1 MADKENSERRLAAIM
16 FTDMVNY
23 SELMQKDEAGTLQL
37 LEDQQKI
44 VNKIL
49 NDHSG
54 HQIKTIGDAFFSQ
67 FDSVLV
73 ALNCGVKIQETLVEF
88 NATRNVSQK
97 INIRIG
103 IHLGDVEIK
112 DDDAYGDGVNI
123 ASRIESFADAGG
135 ICITEDVYRQV
146 MNKTDLNFRPLGK
159 KELKNISYS
168 PEVYKVIL
176 PWEDRRQ
183 SSDRNFPAE
192 KDRRGKKAKP
202 EEKSSPTPV
211 TSQSEKKNWM
221 PYALGGMLILVFGF
235 ILATY
240 FDFGIGPGSK
250 DARSIAVLPFES
262 MTDQAESDYF
272 TDGITEDIIS
282 ALAEI
287 EDLRVI
293 ARTSILQYKGTKK
306 SVIEIA
312 KELDVN
318 TILEGSVRRI
328 EGNVRVV
335 AQLIDIKTDDH
346 LWANT
351 YDRKLDDIFE
361 VQSDIAMNIA
371 NALEAELSPELTAE
385 LASSATQN
393 TQAYENYLKGKEQ
406 YSKYT
411 EEGHREAIKYHSRAL
426 ELDPNYAL
434 AYAELGNAYAQMYNI
449 TKEVTFKEL
458 GFQSVE
464 KALAINPDLAEAYK
478 ARGVLNAYTGQLKKS
493 LENNLMAVNLKPGYT
508 DAISNVGLRYFN
520 FGDLSKS
527 YILFKKASILDPNH
541 RYRAWYQSI
550 PLFIMNEND
559 SAIKELEKGLE
570 KISDSYVMRSALFFY
585 HLNNGDYKE
594 AKSMIDELSE
604 VRPDDRRI
612 LELWSLYH
620 LMQGEYEEG
629 VKMMTTQVPYPT
641 EYSQLLLAQAYMK
654 LGQASKGDKILETI
668 SIKSQE
674 LVDAGTP
681 SYHPYYKLA
690 QVNAIHGNLDNT
702 FSLLEEAIDNGF
714 RGYAHEDNFI
724 SWVANPIFSGSMN
737 PANSREIM
745 LEDSRFIKLQQQM
758 KKIIQRERVEAGLS
772 SS

>member
-1 MADKENSERRLAAIM
+1 M

-23 SELMQKDEAGTLQL
+23 SKLMQQDEAGTLKL
-37 LEDQQKI
+37 LEDQQGI
-44 VNKIL
+44 VNTIL
-49 NDHSG
+49 KDHG
-54 HQIKTIGDAFFSQ
+54 GLQIKTIGDAFFSQ

-73 ALNCGVKIQETLVEF
+73 ALNCGIKIQETLREF

-123 ASRIESFADAGG
+123 ASRIEPFADAGG
-135 ICITEDVYRQV
+135 ICITEDVYHQV

-176 PWEDRRQ
+176 PWEDRQ
-183 SSDRNFPAE
+183 HSSGGDYPSE

-211 TSQSEKKNWM
+211 TSKSEKKNWM
-221 PYALGGMLILVFGF
+221 PYVLGGLLILVFGF
-235 ILATY
+235 ILVNY
-240 FDFGIGPGSK
+240 FGSGGSPGSRE
-250 DARSIAVLPFES
+250 ARSIAVLPFES
-262 MTDQAESDYF
+262 MTDQSGTDYF

-282 ALAEI
+282 ALAKI

-328 EGNVRVV
+328 ENNVRVV

-385 LASSATQN
+385 LASSATQD
-393 TQAYENYLKGKEQ
+393 TRAYENYLKGKEQ

-411 EEGHREAIKYHSRAL
+411 EEGHRQAIKYHNRAL

-493 LENNLMAVNLKPGYT
+493 LEDNLKAVNLKPGYT
-508 DAISNVGLRYFN
+508 DAISNVGLLYFN

-527 YILFKKASILDPNH
+527 YILFKKASVLDPNH

-612 LELWSLYH
+612 LELRSLYH
-620 LMQGEYEEG
+620 FMQDEQQEG
-629 VKMMTTQVPYPT
+629 VNMMIQVPYPT
-641 EYSQLLLAQAYMK
+641 EYSQLLLAQAYIK

-668 SIKSQE
+668 SLKSQE
-674 LVDAGTP
+674 LVDAGSP

-690 QVNAIHGNLDNT
+690 QVNAIQGNFDNT

-724 SWVANPIFSGSMN
+724 SWVTNPVFSSPMN
-737 PANSREIM
+737 PENSREIM
-745 LEDSRFIKLQQQM
+745 LEDSRFIKLQQRM
-758 KKIIQRERVEAGLS
+758 KKIIQRERVEAGFS
-772 SS
+772 NS

>member
-1 MADKENSERRLAAIM
+1 M

-23 SELMQKDEAGTLQL
+23 SKLMQQDEAGTLKL
-37 LEDQQKI
+37 LEDQQGI
-44 VNKIL
+44 VNTIL
-49 NDHSG
+49 KDHG
-54 HQIKTIGDAFFSQ
+54 GLQIKTIGDAFFSQ

-73 ALNCGVKIQETLVEF
+73 ALNCGIKIQETLREF

-123 ASRIESFADAGG
+123 ASRIEPFADAGG
-135 ICITEDVYRQV
+135 ICITEDVYHQV
-146 MNKTDLNFRPLGK
+146 MNKIDLNFRPLGK

-176 PWEDRRQ
+176 PWEDRQ
-183 SSDRNFPAE
+183 HSSGGDYPSE
-192 KDRRGKKAKP
+192 KDRRGKKSKP
-202 EEKSSPTPV
+202 EEKPSPTPAP
-211 TSQSEKKNWM
+211 TPSASEKKNWM
-221 PYALGGMLILVFGF
+221 PYALGGLLTLVFGF
-235 ILATY
+235 ILVNY
-240 FDFGIGPGSK
+240 FGSGGGTGSR

-262 MTDQAESDYF
+262 MTDQSGTDYF

-282 ALAEI
+282 ALAKI

-328 EGNVRVV
+328 ENNVRVV

-385 LASSATQN
+385 LASSATQD
-393 TQAYENYLKGKEQ
+393 TRAYENYLKGKEQ

-411 EEGHREAIKYHSRAL
+411 EEGHREAIKYHNLAL

-493 LENNLMAVNLKPGYT
+493 LEDNLKAVNLKPGYT

-527 YILFKKASILDPNH
+527 YILFKKASVLDPNH

-594 AKSMIDELSE
+594 AKSMIDELLE
-604 VRPDDRRI
+604 VRSDDRRI
-612 LELWSLYH
+612 LELRSLYH
-620 LMQGEYEEG
+620 FMQDEQQEG
-629 VKMMTTQVPYPT
+629 VNMMTQVPYPT

-654 LGQASKGDKILETI
+654 LGQASKGDEILETI
-668 SIKSQE
+668 SLKSQE
-674 LVDAGTP
+674 LVDAGSP

-690 QVNAIHGNLDNT
+690 QVNAIQGNFDNT

-724 SWVANPIFSGSMN
+724 SWVTNPVFSSPMN
-737 PANSREIM
+737 PENSREIM
-745 LEDSRFIKLQQQM
+745 LEDSRFIKLQQRM
-758 KKIIQRERVEAGLS
+758 KKIIQRERVEAGFS